1 MWPVDLRITKRNI
14 RVTSDRRTEWV
25 CTIEDAAKDFRLAA
39 REPNEAVGL
48 VFARKGR
55 VPWEARD

>member
-1 MWPVDLRITKRNI
+1 MWPVDLRITKRSI
-14 RVTSDRRTEWV
+14 RSDKRKEWV

-39 REPNEAVGL
+39 RELNEVAGL

-55 VPWEARD
+55 VPWDARD